1 MVRGA
6 SRKSSTKG
14 LRRIR
19 RAASWGPQEER
30 ERTFGVRRDPLGG
43 LVRGGAAV
51 GRLAMYIEHFGK
63 SVENNRAEEEEEERT
78 ENFPHIPETP
88 VFLRSLEAVK
98 TPQSVEK
105 LQFPKSPFFEM

>member
-1 MVRGA
+1 MHYTDVLLLSNNCHCEKCSVA
-6 SRKSSTKG
+6 SH
-14 LRRIR
+14 L
-19 RAASWGPQEER
+19 Q
-30 ERTFGVRRDPLGG
+30 
-43 LVRGGAAV
+43 
-51 GRLAMYIEHFGK
+51 AMYIEHFGK